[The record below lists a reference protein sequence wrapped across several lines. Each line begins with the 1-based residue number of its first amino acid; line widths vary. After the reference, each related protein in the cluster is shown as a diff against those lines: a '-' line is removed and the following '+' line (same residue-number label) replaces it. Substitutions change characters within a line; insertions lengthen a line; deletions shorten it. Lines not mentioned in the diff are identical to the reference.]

1 MKKKFIIIVSTNWC
15 GEDNNF
21 SAIADDE
28 SELWN
33 LADELAYN
41 NFSDFGGVNAI
52 AEELFGTDDPTD
64 EQLEEIYKVETEY
77 YSSEIEEWDEE
88 QHGEFESYELVYGS
102 LKDIDCD
109 SK

>member
-1 MKKKFIIIVSTNWC
+1 MKKKFIIKVDTNWC
-15 GEDNNF
+15 GEDNSF
-21 SAIADDE
+21 AAIAEKE
-28 SELWN
+28 SELYDIT
-33 LADELAYN
+33 DELSFS
-41 NFSDFGGVNAI
+41 NFSDFGGITAI
-52 AEELFGTDDPTD
+52 AEELFGTDDPSD

-109 SK
+109 SE